1 MSKLDNGNPQINS
14 LRTEFNNRVDRKF
27 ILGSGKRITWN
38 NTRRH
43 RTI

>member
-1 MSKLDNGNPQINS
+1 MGKMENGNSQLNS
-14 LRTEFNNRVDRKF
+14 LRCEFNNRIERKF

>member
-1 MSKLDNGNPQINS
+1 MGKMDNGNSQLNS
-14 LRTEFNNRVDRKF
+14 LRCEFNNRIEKKF
-27 ILGSGKRITWN
+27 ILGSGKRTTWN

>member
-1 MSKLDNGNPQINS
+1 MNKLENGNPQLNS
-14 LRTEFNNRVDRKF
+14 LRTEFNNRVEKKM
-27 ILGSGKRITWN
+27 ILGKGKRIIWN